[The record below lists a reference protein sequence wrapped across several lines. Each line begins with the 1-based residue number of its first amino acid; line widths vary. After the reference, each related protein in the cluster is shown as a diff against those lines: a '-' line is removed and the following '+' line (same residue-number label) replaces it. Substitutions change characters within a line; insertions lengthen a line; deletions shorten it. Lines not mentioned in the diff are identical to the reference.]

1 MTPLIDEEA
10 IAKRVNELAA
20 DLAAHVTDEW
30 TLVALLQGAM
40 PFAVDLMRALARRGI
55 NPTLDSLW
63 LESYRDERQSSG
75 RVVVRADISRPIA
88 GKRVLL
94 LDDVFDSGR
103 TIAFARA
110 HLLAKGA
117 IETRACAAVAQTERN
132 LRADRTCRIR
142 CAGRFSGRLRH
153 GRCRALSRSAVYR
166 KSLKPGLVVALA
178 QRIGCSHLV
187 GAEMADPF
195 RRRAGGIVLSIR
207 ALISAPNRK
216 RYAERKN
223 HSISTNTPENRP

>member
-1 MTPLIDEEA
+1 MTPLIEEEA
-10 IAKRVNELAA
+10 IAKRVDELAA
-20 DLAAHVTDEW
+20 DLSAHVTDDW

-75 RVVVRADISRPIA
+75 RVVVRADISRPIN

-110 HLLAKGA
+110 HLAAKGA
-117 IETRACAAVAQTERN
+117 IETRACAAVRKPSALAEPIEHVGFDAPDVF
-132 LRADRTCRIR
+132 LVGYGMDD
-142 CAGRFSGRLRH
+142 AGR
-153 GRCRALSRSAVYR
+153 YR
-166 KSLKPGLVVALA
+166 GLPY
-178 QRIGCSHLV
+178 IGKV
-187 GAEMADPF
+187 
-195 RRRAGGIVLSIR
+195 
-207 ALISAPNRK
+207 
-216 RYAERKN
+216 
-223 HSISTNTPENRP
+223 

>member
-1 MTPLIDEEA
+1 MTPLIDEET

-20 DLAAHVTDEW
+20 DLSAHVTDEW

-88 GKRVLL
+88 GRRVLL

-110 HLLAKGA
+110 HLQAKGA
-117 IETRACAAVAQTERN
+117 IETRACAAVRKPSAISEPIEHVGFDAPDVF
-132 LRADRTCRIR
+132 LVGYGMDD
-142 CAGRFSGRLRH
+142 AGR
-153 GRCRALSRSAVYR
+153 YR
-166 KSLKPGLVVALA
+166 GLPY
-178 QRIGCSHLV
+178 IGKV
-187 GAEMADPF
+187 
-195 RRRAGGIVLSIR
+195 
-207 ALISAPNRK
+207 
-216 RYAERKN
+216 
-223 HSISTNTPENRP
+223 